1 MQEQNANLVNFKK
14 ESEFAYSIFH
24 QKGKIIGIFDESF
37 NLINNLDQKKG
48 TY

>member
-1 MQEQNANLVNFKK
+1 MQEQNTNLINFKK
-14 ESEFAYSIFH
+14 SSTFTYSLFH
-24 QKGKIIGIFDESF
+24 QKGKIIGIFDENF